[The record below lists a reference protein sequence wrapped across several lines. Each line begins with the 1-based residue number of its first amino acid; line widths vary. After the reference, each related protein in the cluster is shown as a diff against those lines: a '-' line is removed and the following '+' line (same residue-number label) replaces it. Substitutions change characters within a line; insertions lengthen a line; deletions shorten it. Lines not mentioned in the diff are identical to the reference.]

1 MALYVSYVVGG
12 SLACYL
18 GNKLFYGGNSN
29 DSTINEETK
38 ENKYIVEDKDENI
51 VLVEEEQV
59 PEIVVKEDKESEP
72 EILVAE
78 EEQEPKKELYKCSRC
93 DTMLELKL
101 FSKTQRKK
109 NRELWKCKVCAKLC

>member
-29 DSTINEETK
+29 ESTINEETK

-51 VLVEEEQV
+51 VVVEEKQV
-59 PEIVVKEDKESEP
+59 PEIVVEEEKESEIVVK
-72 EILVAE
+72 EQ
-78 EEQEPKKELYKCSRC
+78 QEPPKDLYKCSRC